1 MITNYIKEIH
11 SADYFEK
18 LLFRCTLYID
28 SYKYLKINNDFYNIH
43 ISLYG
48 DYLLLFATQTLYL
61 EFLNWE
67 YNSKTNELISKSNTN
82 DEIFYYRANDK
93 IYKIEMPKQAFI
105 NYIKNFKQN

>member
-11 SADYFEK
+11 SADYFTSV
-18 LLFRCTLYID
+18 LLHYF
-28 SYKYLKINNDFYNIH
+28 KHYLKINNDFYNIH